1 MRESEQAKELLKR
14 RDEEGTAGS
23 SEGKGANGFG

>member
-1 MRESEQAKELLKR
+1 MRESEQAEELLKR

-23 SEGKGANGFG
+23 SGRKGANGFG